1 MRRFIGSAVLAT
13 GLLTGCGPSET
24 ETSTQQPAEQQ
35 QAPLTETDVDLAP
48 ECRGVLDYLNESD
61 FDRLDAA
68 LPSNVAHNLIAARPF
83 STVAQ
88 VAAVKL
94 VGEARLHQI
103 VSAARGLD
111 YIEAECYGIFDN
123 LALSKDDAD
132 AIVSLVNSISATE
145 LHDILP
151 DARTGATNLRN
162 LRPFATVD
170 AIANTSGIGVVSL
183 RNLRNAATLSR
194 PFEALIDAVNTLP
207 QPNHGTNMARHFD
220 WLSKVNSSYFHF
232 QLQECFGIRPQLLP
246 DTGGGTVLR
255 PNLADGAEVYAAVE
269 NGIAYA
275 ENGIQEK
282 VDPQVKAAGLANLA
296 ALTSGRSFFGCQYGY
311 ANDPWS
317 DHGVKFFVDAETG
330 FSVYVDTFWVE

>member
-24 ETSTQQPAEQQ
+24 ETSTQQPLEQQ

-48 ECRGVLDYLNESD
+48 ECQGVLDYLNESD

-94 VGEARLHQI
+94 VGDARLQQI

-111 YIEAECYGIFDN
+111 YIEAECYGILDS
-123 LALSKDDAD
+123 LALSQDDAT
-132 AIVSLVNSISATE
+132 AIVSLVNSISATG

-170 AIANTSGIGVVSL
+170 AIANTSGIGAVSL

-194 PFEALIDAVNTLP
+194 PFEALIEAVHALP
-207 QPNHGTNMARHFD
+207 RPNHGTNMARHFD
-220 WLSKVNSSYFHF
+220 WLSKVNSQYFNF
-232 QLQECFGIRPQLLP
+232 QIQECFGIRPQLLP
-246 DTGGGTVLR
+246 DNGRGISMR

-269 NGIAYA
+269 AGIAYA
-275 ENGIQEK
+275 ENHTNV
-282 VDPQVKAAGLANLA
+282 VDPQVKTAGLENLA
-296 ALTSGRSFFGCQYGY
+296 ALTSGRSFFGCQYGFS
-311 ANDPWS
+311 NDPWS
-317 DHGVKFFVDAETG
+317 NHGVSFYVDTQTG